1 MMKRKPMGG
10 GFGNMNNMLK
20 QAQKMQAEVT
30 RVQDEISKREFEVTA
45 GGGAIQVKLMGTKEL
60 VSIKLNPDIVDK
72 DNIEDL
78 EDMIVA
84 AVNQGLQQIED
95 FGNEEMKKV
104 TGGISIPGLF

>member
-1 MMKRKPMGG
+1 MKRKPMGG

>member
-1 MMKRKPMGG
+1 MKRRPMMGG
-10 GFGNMNNMLK
+10 MGNMNNMLK

-30 RVQDEISKREFEVTA
+30 KVQDEIAKREFEVTA
-45 GGGAIQVKLMGTKEL
+45 GGGAITLKLMGTKEL
-60 VSIKLNPDIVDK
+60 VAIKLNPDIVDK

-84 AVNQGLQQIED
+84 AVNQGLQEIED
-95 FGNEEMKKV
+95 YGNDETKKV